1 MEPFN
6 YNDDDDKENDMSIT
20 ELKKKVVAVPQYDDA
35 LLEAQQDEREL
46 REIYERQ
53 QRWSSYPV

>member
-1 MEPFN
+1 MMMIRSTTMNQQQQKQEP
-6 YNDDDDKENDMSIT
+6 
-20 ELKKKVVAVPQYDDA
+20 KKVVEIPMYDEP

-46 REIYERQ
+46 RSMYERQ

>member
-1 MEPFN
+1 MMMMMM
-6 YNDDDDKENDMSIT
+6 ENDMTIK

-46 REIYERQ
+46 REIFERQ
-53 QRWSSYPV
+53 QRWSTYPV

>member
-1 MEPFN
+1 
-6 YNDDDDKENDMSIT
+6 MSN
-20 ELKKKVVAVPQYDDA
+20 EREKKVVAVPQYDDA

-46 REIYERQ
+46 REIFERQ